1 MYREICTH
9 KGNLKNL
16 LLEGIDD
23 QAIIQSLV
31 AVSKKVTAQYSFQPY
46 LLNGV

>member
-1 MYREICTH
+1 MMYREICTH

-23 QAIIQSLV
+23 QVIIQSLV
-31 AVSKKVTAQYSFQPY
+31 AVSKKNNCSVLISAIST
-46 LLNGV
+46 